1 MKTMDPD
8 GNELYKFL
16 GIEQAEGFQTKRVF
30 ERVKEGVL
38 KMVKMIANTELN
50 DANLVK
56 AINMKI
62 IPITGYVM
70 NICRFIVDELKELD
84 QTIKI
89 ELRGKNMLGK

>member
-1 MKTMDPD
+1 MEERMKTMDPD

-16 GIEQAEGFQTKRVF
+16 GIEQADGFQTKRVF
-30 ERVKEGVL
+30 ERVKEEVL

-62 IPITGYVM
+62 IPIT
-70 NICRFIVDELKELD
+70 
-84 QTIKI
+84 
-89 ELRGKNMLGK
+89 